1 MCTNGSCFVA
11 GTPVMSAEG
20 LKPIETLHVG
30 ELVAARDELTGNTQW
45 QRIENIFITHDR
57 EVWNLSFMDAA
68 GQIEVITATPN
79 HPFALAAGG
88 WRNAAELEQGDQ
100 IATLD
105 GRVIQLLMSERDPS
119 AATTYNLMVAG
130 DHTYFVGNAG
140 LWVHN
145 QSECCPDAKV
155 ATVTLSMVEGMKPRE
170 FAQKAEALREIGERG
185 ELYRAANPVDR
196 DPAITKAFRQNMI
209 DRIWAQ
215 FSSQNKQFAQTLI
228 DRVTKGM
235 SPDHVHELQLG
246 GLDHASNLK
255 FLHRFTNENIGMK
268 QIRPQIRGL
277 PVGTPIRISI
287 EY

>member
-57 EVWNLSFMDAA
+57 EVWNLSFVDAA

-88 WRNAAELEQGDQ
+88 WRNAAELEPGDQ

-105 GRVIQLLMSERDPS
+105 GRVIQLLMSARDAS
-119 AATTYNLMVAG
+119 SATTYNLMVAG

-145 QSECCPDAKV
+145 QSACCPEAKSEHVYVHRDNNGDVNYIGITDDLKRRAAEHRLDVSKTGETMHPMTDALTHGEARTIEAK
-155 ATVTLSMVEGMKPRE
+155 LIRE
-170 FAQKAEALREIGERG
+170 RLDEARANGEITGRESIEVQLQKAGLHNKNRG
-185 ELYRAANPVDR
+185 R
-196 DPAITKAFRQNMI
+196 DPDRWLKI
-209 DRIWAQ
+209 DIQ
-215 FSSQNKQFAQTLI
+215 GYLK
-228 DRVTKGM
+228 
-235 SPDHVHELQLG
+235 P
-246 GLDHASNLK
+246 SNEK
-255 FLHRFTNENIGMK
+255 FD
-268 QIRPQIRGL
+268 IR
-277 PVGTPIRISI
+277 TPIKK
-287 EY
+287 